1 MRYPHTYFLKFLV
14 FKKDDIQKVC
24 EEFNLPVPTKSF
36 VKELEK
42 TKLPENFKAE
52 EDDKISVEFL
62 RQEGIYNLYFPDKST
77 KDAFS
82 ILAMLE
88 AKDAIQKLIISRE
101 ESSRIA
107 KTVNNKYKTKLSA
120 EAIDRYRHYFW
131 NPEIMKLEDWVELY
145 QGYERTQIR
154 HIYNNGPDYAKH
166 VLGFIQTIQI
176 KESLKELAA
185 SLHFD
190 MQALK
195 FAEADNYKV
204 KALADIANTLIKIDE
219 KLNTSQDTIKK
230 ELENFER
237 IQLQHADTNIKGI
250 LDVAKVGNYQGSG
263 IELQE
268 VFQKGKVIDY
278 EEV

>member
-1 MRYPHTYFLKFLV
+1 
-14 FKKDDIQKVC
+14 
-24 EEFNLPVPTKSF
+24 
-36 VKELEK
+36 
-42 TKLPENFKAE
+42 
-52 EDDKISVEFL
+52 L
-62 RQEGIYNLYFPDKST
+62 RQEGIYNLYFPDKAT

-82 ILAMLE
+82 ILSLLE
-88 AKDAIQKLIISRE
+88 PKDAIEKLIIARE
-101 ESSRIA
+101 EAAKIA
-107 KTVNNKYKTKLSA
+107 KTVNNKYRTKLSA
-120 EAIDRYRHYFW
+120 EAIDRYKHYFW
-131 NPEIMKLEDWVELY
+131 NPEIMKLEDWVSLY
-145 QGYERTQIR
+145 EGYEKTQIR

-195 FAEADNYKV
+195 FAEADKDKV
-204 KALADIANTLIKIDE
+204 KALADIATALIKIDE
-219 KLNTSQDTIKK
+219 KLNTSQDNIKK

-250 LDVAKVGNYQGSG
+250 LDVAKIGNYQGSG
-263 IELQE
+263 FELQE
-268 VFQKGKVIDY
+268 IFQKGKVIDY

>member
-1 MRYPHTYFLKFLV
+1 M
-14 FKKDDIQKVC
+14 
-24 EEFNLPVPTKSF
+24 
-36 VKELEK
+36 
-42 TKLPENFKAE
+42 PENFKAE

-62 RQEGIYNLYFPDKST
+62 RQEGIYNLYFPDKPT
-77 KDAFS
+77 KDAFL
-82 ILAMLE
+82 ILSMLE

-101 ESSRIA
+101 DSTKIA
-107 KTVNNKYKTKLSA
+107 KTVNNKYKIKLSA
-120 EAIDRYRHYFW
+120 ESIDRYKHYFW

-145 QGYERTQIR
+145 EGYEKTQIR
-154 HIYNNGPDYAKH
+154 HIYNNGPDYARH

-195 FAEADNYKV
+195 FAEVDKDKV
-204 KALADIANTLIKIDE
+204 KALTDIATALIKIDE
-219 KLNTSQDTIKK
+219 KLNTSQDNIKK

-250 LDVAKVGNYQGSG
+250 LDVAKIGNYQGSG
-263 IELQE
+263 AELHE
-268 VFQKGKVIDY
+268 TFQKGKIIDY